1 MVTISTVLR
10 TFISRFLFLLL
21 IILGSPLV
29 VLMMVLPERIRY
41 KSRVLFWGMN
51 AVYWGVIGIMR
62 LCFIPVSYE
71 QEDAHSAH
79 KEPVI
84 FVANHQ
90 SAIDAPLLGRLARGK
105 PHIWLARSELMTW
118 KFLRWILPR
127 ITVVVD
133 VNSRQKA
140 MGSMIRLVRMVQ
152 GKDIDVMIFPEGA
165 RYPDDKVHPFYG
177 GFVVLAKLLK
187 RPVVPVCILG
197 INKVYPPNTFWVYRY
212 PVKVTVGKPMVMQE
226 NETDDAFKDRVHQ
239 WFVEQVES

>member
-21 IILGSPLV
+21 MVLGLPLV
-29 VLMMVLPERIRY
+29 VLMMILPERMRY
-41 KSRVLFWGMN
+41 KSHLLFWGMN
-51 AVYWGVIGIMR
+51 GIYWGVIGIMR
-62 LCFIPVSYE
+62 LCFIPVSYTE
-71 QEDAHSAH
+71 EDGDSAH

-90 SAIDAPLLGRLARGK
+90 SSIDAPLLGRLARGK
-105 PHIWLARSELMTW
+105 PHIWLARSELMSW

-127 ITVVVD
+127 LTMVVD
-133 VNSRQKA
+133 VNSREKA
-140 MGSMIRLVRMVQ
+140 MGSMLRLVRMVQ
-152 GKDIDVMIFPEGA
+152 GKDIDVMIFPEGE
-165 RYPDDKVHPFYG
+165 RYTDGKIHPFYG

-187 RPVVPVCILG
+187 RPVVPVCIVG

-212 PVKVTVGKPMVMQE
+212 PVKVIVGKPMKLQE
-226 NETDDAFKDRVHQ
+226 HETEKEFKDRVHQ